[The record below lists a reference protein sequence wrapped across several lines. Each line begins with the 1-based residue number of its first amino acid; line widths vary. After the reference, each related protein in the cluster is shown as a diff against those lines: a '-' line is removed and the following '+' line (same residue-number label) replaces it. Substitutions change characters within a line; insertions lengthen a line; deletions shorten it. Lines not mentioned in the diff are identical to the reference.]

1 MENQNPNARVYHPL
15 ESVEDVEQFY
25 SAISRDKL
33 VQKLSPERPYCYW
46 TIETYDKSN
55 GIRGGGGL
63 GVLAADMRR
72 VAEQLSV
79 PFVLVTPFYPWES
92 HQKMQNMEQIDF
104 HEERD
109 YRDYGFNYVDN
120 VRIKTNTT
128 SVELAV
134 VEKQLGSSRFL
145 CITEPNFGELYSGE
159 SGSDHRLYQEVAL
172 GFGGYQA
179 LKLVGLRPA
188 VIQLN
193 EVATFFAAV
202 ARLDELVSSGMEV
215 YEAIVYTRKHTL
227 YTNHTLVQAAE
238 ATFHYDQFERY
249 VFPNIK
255 SVAVRRWLS
264 DKFTDGMIRLSTP
277 TVEIAELRSGVSKLH
292 ARVANYH
299 DINGGKVKFKS
310 VTNGIHMR
318 TWVLPEIMDYYH
330 EHAILDKFDLPI
342 TPGFEENVNKITAA
356 EIRHLKNLGRAKLNE
371 ILEHRTDQYGNPVHI
386 PEDAFLF
393 DFKRRFVDYKR
404 PTLPFNDP
412 DRLAKILED
421 NNAHYILAGRVHMGD
436 SNMFSKLMNT
446 LHLIDSHPI
455 LKERVHY
462 LPDYDEELGLALSLG
477 ANSSI
482 NTPIVGLEACG
493 TSWMKDVSNMGLLI
507 STHDGGVADMPSDNY
522 LTIDGK
528 TEEQETENLYRQMEV
543 AAKAWH
549 NDFDLEYWIHKELI
563 AYLDVCSGSR
573 MMRDYLNY
581 LF

>member
-1 MENQNPNARVYHPL
+1 MEEQKKEPIVYHPL
-15 ESVEDVEQFY
+15 DSVEEVEEFY
-25 SAISRDKL
+25 QAIKREKL
-33 VQKLSPERPYCYW
+33 THKLSANRPYCYW

-72 VAEQLSV
+72 VAEQLQV

-92 HQKMQNMEQIDF
+92 HQKMQNMEQIDY
-104 HEERD
+104 HEERN
-109 YRDYGFNYVDN
+109 YRDFGFNYVDK
-120 VRIKTNTT
+120 VRIKTAT
-128 SVELAV
+128 SAVELDV

-159 SGSDHRLYQEVAL
+159 SGSDHRLYQEVSL

-202 ARLDELVSSGMEV
+202 ARLDELVSSGMDF
-215 YEAIVYTRKHTL
+215 YEAVVYTRKHTL

-238 ATFHYDQFERY
+238 ATFRYSQFEQY

-292 ARVANYH
+292 ARVANYR
-299 DINGGKVKFKS
+299 DINGAKIKFKS

-318 TWVLPEIMDYYH
+318 TWVLPEIMEYYH
-330 EHAILDKFDLPI
+330 DKGILNRFDLPAAR
-342 TPGFEENVNKITAA
+342 GFEEAIDAIPA
-356 EIRHLKNLGRAKLNE
+356 SDIRRLKQLGRQRLNN
-371 ILEHRTDQYGNPVHI
+371 ILHHRTDQYGSPIHI

-412 DRLAKILED
+412 ERLARILQD

-436 SNMFSKLMNT
+436 SNMFGKLMSV
-446 LHLIDSHPI
+446 LHLIDENPI
-455 LKERVHY
+455 LRERVHY
-462 LPDYDEELGLALSLG
+462 LPDYDEELGLGLSLG

-493 TSWMKDVSNMGLLI
+493 TSWMKDIANMGLLI

-522 LTIDGK
+522 LTIEGK
-528 TEEQETENLYRQMEV
+528 TEEQETENLYKQMVV
-543 AAKAWH
+543 AAKTW
-549 NDFDLEYWIHKELI
+549 NDDRELEYWVRKELK

>member
-1 MENQNPNARVYHPL
+1 M
-15 ESVEDVEQFY
+15 
-25 SAISRDKL
+25 
-33 VQKLSPERPYCYW
+33 
-46 TIETYDKSN
+46 
-55 GIRGGGGL
+55 
-63 GVLAADMRR
+63 
-72 VAEQLSV
+72 
-79 PFVLVTPFYPWES
+79 
-92 HQKMQNMEQIDF
+92 
-104 HEERD
+104 
-109 YRDYGFNYVDN
+109 
-120 VRIKTNTT
+120 
-128 SVELAV
+128 
-134 VEKQLGSSRFL
+134 
-145 CITEPNFGELYSGE
+145 YSGE
-159 SGSDHRLYQEVAL
+159 SGSDHRLYQEVSL

-202 ARLDELVSSGMEV
+202 ARLDELVSSGMDF
-215 YEAIVYTRKHTL
+215 YEAVVYTRKHTL

-238 ATFHYDQFERY
+238 ATFHYSQFEQY

-264 DKFTDGMIRLSTP
+264 DKFTDGTIRLSTP

-292 ARVANYH
+292 ARVANYR
-299 DINGGKVKFKS
+299 DINGAKIKFKS

-318 TWVLPEIMDYYH
+318 TWVLPEIMDFYH
-330 EHAILDKFDLPI
+330 NNGILNRFDLP
-342 TPGFEENVNKITAA
+342 TARGFEEAIDSISAA
-356 EIRHLKNLGRAKLNE
+356 DIRRLKQLGRQRLND
-371 ILEHRTDQYGNPVHI
+371 ILHHRTDQYGNPVHI

-412 DRLAKILED
+412 ERLAKILQD

-436 SNMFSKLMNT
+436 SNMFGKLMNT
-446 LHLIDSHPI
+446 LHLIDEHPV
-455 LKERVHY
+455 LRERVHY
-462 LPDYDEELGLALSLG
+462 LPDYDEELGLGLSLG

-493 TSWMKDVSNMGLLI
+493 TSWMKDIANMGLLI

-522 LTIDGK
+522 LTIEGK
-528 TEEQETENLYRQMEV
+528 TEEQETESLYRQMVV
-543 AAKAWH
+543 AAQTWN
-549 NDFDLEYWIHKELI
+549 NDNDLEDWIHKELK
-563 AYLDVCSGSR
+563 AYLDICSGSR

>member
-1 MENQNPNARVYHPL
+1 MENQKKPIPVYQPL
-15 ESVEDVEQFY
+15 ESVEDVEEFY
-25 SAISRDKL
+25 SAIRREKL
-33 VQKLSPERPYCYW
+33 THKLSPERPYCYW

-72 VAEQLSV
+72 VAEQLQV

-104 HEERD
+104 HTEKNYKD
-109 YRDYGFNYVDN
+109 FGFNFVDT
-120 VRIKTNTT
+120 VRIKTATT
-128 SVELAV
+128 SVELDV
-134 VEKQLGSSRFL
+134 IEKKLGSSRFL

-159 SGSDHRLYQEVAL
+159 SGSDHRLYQEVSL

-179 LKLVGLRPA
+179 LKAVGLRPA

-202 ARLDELVSSGMEV
+202 ARLDELVSSGMDF
-215 YEAIVYTRKHTL
+215 YEAVVYTRKHTL

-238 ATFHYDQFERY
+238 ATFHYSQFEQY

-255 SVAVRRWLS
+255 SVAVKRWLS
-264 DKFTDGMIRLSTP
+264 DKFTDGTIRLSTP

-299 DINGGKVKFKS
+299 DINGAKIKFKS

-318 TWVLPEIMDYYH
+318 TWVLPEIMDFYSNKQ
-330 EHAILDKFDLPI
+330 ILDRFDLP
-342 TPGFEENVNKITAA
+342 TERDFEDNVSTITAD
-356 EIRHLKNLGRAKLNE
+356 EIRNLKATGRKRLNE
-371 ILEHRTDQYGNPVHI
+371 ILAHRTDQYGNAISI
-386 PEDAFLF
+386 PDDALLF

-404 PTLPFNDP
+404 PWLPFSNP
-412 DRLAKILED
+412 ERLAQILERH
-421 NNAHYILAGRVHMGD
+421 NAHYILAGRVHMGD
-436 SNMFSKLMNT
+436 TTMFNKLMDL
-446 LHLIDSHPI
+446 LHIIDSNPI

-462 LPDYDEELGLALSLG
+462 LPDYDEELGLGLSLG

-493 TSWMKDVSNMGLLI
+493 TSWMKDIANLGLLI

-522 LTIDGK
+522 LTVSGK
-528 TEEQETENLYRQMEV
+528 TEAEECEELYRQMEV
-543 AAKAWH
+543 AANAWR

-563 AYLDVCSGSR
+563 AYLDIISGSR
-573 MMRDYLNY
+573 MMKDYLNY

>member
-1 MENQNPNARVYHPL
+1 MEEQKEKPIVYHPL
-15 ESVEDVEQFY
+15 DSVEEVEEFY
-25 SAISRDKL
+25 QAIKREKL
-33 VQKLSPERPYCYW
+33 THKLSPNRPYCYW

-72 VAEQLSV
+72 VAEQLQV

-92 HQKMQNMEQIDF
+92 HQKMRDMEQIDY
-104 HEERD
+104 HEERN
-109 YRDYGFNYVDN
+109 YRNFGFNYVDK
-120 VRIKTNTT
+120 VKIKTATS
-128 SVELAV
+128 SVELDV
-134 VEKQLGSSRFL
+134 VEKRLGSSRFL

-159 SGSDHRLYQEVAL
+159 SGSDHRLYQEVSL

-202 ARLDELVSSGMEV
+202 ARLDELVSSGMDF
-215 YEAIVYTRKHTL
+215 YEAVVYTRKHTL

-238 ATFHYDQFERY
+238 ATFHYSQFEQY

-264 DKFTDGMIRLSTP
+264 DKFTDGTIRLSTP

-292 ARVANYH
+292 ARVANYR
-299 DINGGKVKFKS
+299 DINGAKIKFKS

-318 TWVLPEIMDYYH
+318 TWVLPEIMDFYH
-330 EHAILDKFDLPI
+330 NNGILNRFDLP
-342 TPGFEENVNKITAA
+342 TARGFEEAIDSISAA
-356 EIRHLKNLGRAKLNE
+356 DIRRLKQLGRQRLND
-371 ILEHRTDQYGNPVHI
+371 ILHHRTDQYGNPVHI

-412 DRLAKILED
+412 ERLAKILQD

-436 SNMFSKLMNT
+436 SNMFGKLMNT
-446 LHLIDSHPI
+446 LHLIDEHPV
-455 LKERVHY
+455 LRERVHY
-462 LPDYDEELGLALSLG
+462 LPDYDEELGLGLSLG

-493 TSWMKDVSNMGLLI
+493 TSWMKDIANMGLLI

-522 LTIDGK
+522 LTIEGK
-528 TEEQETENLYRQMEV
+528 TEEQETESLYRQMVV
-543 AAKAWH
+543 AAQTWN
-549 NDFDLEYWIHKELI
+549 NDKDLEDWIHKELK
-563 AYLDVCSGSR
+563 AYLDICSGSR